1 MGFSSRIKARGKMNK
16 EILTVVEVV
25 SNEKGV
31 DREIIFQALESAI
44 ASATKKRFPDEIDC
58 RVSINRDD
66 GTYRAFRRWEII
78 DLENYKID
86 DDPACSEEELIRIN
100 AELDKGL
107 VPFPERQIST
117 EALDTKSELK
127 TVDGFLEDELE
138 PAEFGRIAAQAAK
151 QVIVQKVREAE
162 RAKIVEAYK
171 SRIGELVM
179 GIVKRVDRGNV
190 IVDLGGNAEA
200 VIYKEHMIPREVV
213 RSGDRV
219 RGYLYD
225 VRPEKRG
232 PQLFVSRTANELLVE
247 LFKLEVPE
255 IGEGTIDLLNAAR
268 DPGLRAKIAVK
279 SRDQR
284 IDPVGACVGMRG
296 SRVQAV
302 SNELSGERVD
312 IIMWDENPAQFVI
325 NAMSPAEVVSILVEE
340 DKKTMDVAVVEDQL
354 SQAIGRNGQN
364 VRLASN
370 LTGWELNCMSE
381 AEAAAKNEEESAAGL
396 KIFMELLDVDEEVA
410 SILVQEGFNSIE
422 EIAYVPEKEM
432 LEIEEFDSQLVEELR
447 TRAKDLLLTRAIA
460 SEEMLDDDSPADDLL
475 SLEGMDESL
484 AFKLAS
490 KGIRTMEDL
499 AELSIDEL
507 LEKSES
513 DDEKRSAELIMAA
526 RKPWF
531 EKEESQKGIESDG

>member
-1 MGFSSRIKARGKMNK
+1 MENCQYDGFSSRIKARGKMNK

-78 DLENYKID
+78 DLENYKLD
-86 DDPACSEEELIRIN
+86 DDLACSEDELIRIN

-107 VPFPERQIST
+107 VPFPERQISK

-225 VRPEKRG
+225 VRPEK
-232 PQLFVSRTANELLVE
+232 
-247 LFKLEVPE
+247 
-255 IGEGTIDLLNAAR
+255 
-268 DPGLRAKIAVK
+268 
-279 SRDQR
+279 
-284 IDPVGACVGMRG
+284 GAH
-296 SRVQAV
+296 SY
-302 SNELSGERVD
+302 L
-312 IIMWDENPAQFVI
+312 
-325 NAMSPAEVVSILVEE
+325 
-340 DKKTMDVAVVEDQL
+340 
-354 SQAIGRNGQN
+354 
-364 VRLASN
+364 
-370 LTGWELNCMSE
+370 
-381 AEAAAKNEEESAAGL
+381 
-396 KIFMELLDVDEEVA
+396 
-410 SILVQEGFNSIE
+410 
-422 EIAYVPEKEM
+422 
-432 LEIEEFDSQLVEELR
+432 
-447 TRAKDLLLTRAIA
+447 
-460 SEEMLDDDSPADDLL
+460 
-475 SLEGMDESL
+475 
-484 AFKLAS
+484 
-490 KGIRTMEDL
+490 
-499 AELSIDEL
+499 
-507 LEKSES
+507 
-513 DDEKRSAELIMAA
+513 
-526 RKPWF
+526 
-531 EKEESQKGIESDG
+531 

>member
-1 MGFSSRIKARGKMNK
+1 MNK

-44 ASATKKRFPDEIDC
+44 ASATKKRFPEEIDC

-86 DDPACSEEELIRIN
+86 DDLAWSEEELIRIN
-100 AELDKGL
+100 AELNKGM
-107 VPFPERQIST
+107 VPFPEKQISA
-117 EALDTKSELK
+117 EDLKTKSELK

-255 IGEGTIDLLNAAR
+255 IGEGSIDLLNAAR

-432 LEIEEFDSQLVEELR
+432 LEIEEFDNQLVEELR

-531 EKEESQKGIESDG
+531 DKEENQKGTESDG